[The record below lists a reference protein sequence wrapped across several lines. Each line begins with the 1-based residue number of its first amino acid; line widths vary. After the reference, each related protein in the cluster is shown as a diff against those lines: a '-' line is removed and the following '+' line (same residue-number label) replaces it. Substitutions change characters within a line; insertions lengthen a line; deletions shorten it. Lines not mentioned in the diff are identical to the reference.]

1 MKLLKFLIYFT
12 LACIFALINLGGF
25 VHNTGSSLACPDW
38 PLCYGQIMPEMVGGV
53 LIEHSHRL
61 LGSLVGFLTIC
72 ISFLSFR
79 HFGKSSRIFKF
90 SIVSLV
96 MVIIQGI
103 LGGLTVIYKL
113 PPEISTAH
121 LGLSMIYFA
130 SIIYIL
136 HLIQVSTLESKKYKS
151 DKVWNKSY
159 LKHSWI
165 LLIAVYAQMIWGAS
179 MRHLGLGSV
188 CGTGWSNVFKCFDL
202 TTFKKSYLPNTFD
215 GMFHMGHRYF
225 AYALAALIFYNAYN
239 YLSTFKE
246 NSNIPFWKNLKLK
259 ILILPVL
266 VLVQI
271 ALGMFSLATNL
282 GIEPTTL
289 HLGVA
294 ALIFI
299 TIWKICLEISW
310 IAKNVIFKKQKYD
323 FLFDLFSMSKPR
335 LSGLVIFT
343 AGIGMF
349 LATQTTTF
357 SITMMSAFWSL
368 TFTTLLVAGACTL
381 NCYMERD
388 IDKLMERTAQRP
400 LPSNRINPNIAFGFG
415 LMLCL
420 VAVVGLYF
428 WTNTITVILGL
439 IATGFYIAFYT
450 PFKKISPNAVFLG
463 AVPGAMPP
471 LMGYTSVTNSIDTLG
486 IILFCILFFWQVPHF
501 LAISMMYKN
510 DYKEAGFQVF
520 PNTVGD
526 KNTVYRIV
534 IYSIVLLTIALLPY
548 LLHLTRSPVYLIGTL
563 MVGCFS
569 LYLALKGFN
578 NPVYK
583 TWARKFFLSTLIYLP
598 VQLGLMIGILN

>member
-1 MKLLKFLIYFT
+1 MNLLKYTIYFT

-136 HLIQVSTLESKKYKS
+136 HLIKVSTLKEKKYQS
-151 DKVWNKSY
+151 KVTWNKSY
-159 LKHSWI
+159 LKHSRI
-165 LLIAVYAQMIWGAS
+165 LLFAVYAQMIWGAS
-179 MRHLGLGSV
+179 MRHLGLGSI

-225 AYALAALIFYNAYN
+225 AYILTALVFYNVYN
-239 YLSTFKE
+239 YFKAFKE
-246 NSNIPFWKNLKLK
+246 ESNIPFWNSLKLK
-259 ILILPVL
+259 VLILPVL
-266 VLVQI
+266 VIVQVL
-271 ALGMFSLATNL
+271 LGMFSLATNL

-299 TIWKICLEISW
+299 TVWKICLEVSW
-310 IAKNVIFKKQKYD
+310 INKNVVFTNQKHD

-349 LATQTTTF
+349 LATQTTSST
-357 SITMMSAFWSL
+357 ITMMSAFWAIV
-368 TFTTLLVAGACTL
+368 FTTLLVAGACTL
-381 NCYMERD
+381 NCYIERD
-388 IDKLMERTAQRP
+388 IDKKMKRTADRP
-400 LPSNRINPNIAFGFG
+400 LPANRFNPTVAFLFG
-415 LMLCL
+415 LSLC
-420 VAVVGLYF
+420 VIAVIGLYF
-428 WTNTITVILGL
+428 WTNNITVILGL
-439 IATGFYIAFYT
+439 VATGFYVAFYT
-450 PFKKISPNAVFLG
+450 PIKRFSPHAVFLG

-471 LMGYTSVTNSIDTLG
+471 LMGYTSVTNSIDVLG
-486 IILFCILFFWQVPHF
+486 VILFSVLFFWQIPHF
-501 LAISMMYKN
+501 LAISMMYKD
-510 DYKEAGFQVF
+510 DYKEAGFHVF
-520 PNTVGD
+520 PNTVGN

-534 IYSIVLLTIALLPY
+534 TYSLVLLTIALLPY

-563 MVGCFS
+563 LVGGFS
-569 LYLALKGFN
+569 VYLALKGFN
-578 NPVYK
+578 KPVYK

>member
-1 MKLLKFLIYFT
+1 M
-12 LACIFALINLGGF
+12 ACIFALINLGGF

-72 ISFLSFR
+72 ICILTFR
-79 HFGKSSRIFKF
+79 NFGKSSRIFKF
-90 SIVSLV
+90 SLLSLA
-96 MVIIQGI
+96 MVIVQGI

-136 HLIQVSTLESKKYKS
+136 HLIQVSTFKEEKYKS
-151 DKVWNKSY
+151 PNTWNKSFV
-159 LKHSWI
+159 KHSWI
-165 LLIAVYAQMIWGAS
+165 LLFVVYAQMIWGAS

-202 TTFKKSYLPNTFD
+202 TTFKSSFLPNTFD

-225 AYALAALIFYNAYN
+225 AYIVAALVFYNTFN
-239 YLSTFKE
+239 YLNSFKK
-246 NSNIPFWKNLKLK
+246 SSDVPFWNSLKLK
-259 ILILPVL
+259 VLLLPILVT
-266 VLVQI
+266 VQI
-271 ALGMFSLATNL
+271 GLGMFSVATNL

-289 HLGVA
+289 HLGGA
-294 ALIFI
+294 ALLFI
-299 TIWKICLEISW
+299 TIWKICLEINFLN
-310 IAKNVIFKKQKYD
+310 KRVDFKEKKHD

-349 LATQTTTF
+349 LATKTTT
-357 SITMMSAFWSL
+357 STISMMSGFWSL

-388 IDKLMERTAQRP
+388 IDKKMKRTADRP
-400 LPSNRINPNIAFGFG
+400 LAANRFNPNVAFSFGMLLCVIA
-415 LMLCL
+415 
-420 VAVVGLYF
+420 VIGLYF

-439 IATGFYIAFYT
+439 VATAFYIAFYT

-471 LMGYTSVTNSIDTLG
+471 LMGYTSVTNSLDVLG
-486 IILFCILFFWQVPHF
+486 IILFCVLFFWQVPHF

-520 PNTVGD
+520 PNTVGN
-526 KNTVYRIV
+526 KNTVVRIV
-534 IYSIVLLTIALLPY
+534 TYSLALLTIALLPY
-548 LLHLTRSPVYLIGTL
+548 LLHLTRSPIYLVGTL
-563 MVGCFS
+563 LVGGFS
-569 LYLALKGFN
+569 LYLALKGFDK
-578 NPVYK
+578 PVYK